1 MGVLDNHCHM
11 LQLLKYLHNLMVALL
26 LYKIHGLLYKW
37 TDENIGIIKQI
48 PLGSLIIMQNELW
61 NI

>member
-11 LQLLKYLHNLMVALL
+11 LQLLKYLQNLMVALH
-26 LYKIHGLLYKW
+26 YYSECNVQMK
-37 TDENIGIIKQI
+37 NIGIIKQI
-48 PLGSLIIMQNELW
+48 PLGSLIIMQNELR